1 MWKSKLVWKLF
12 GNMKGPWRRD
22 FVCLHVAVVMAFKLH
37 MMLQNSRKACSLDR
51 AKEGISFSSK
61 TKIQKQKEGNRD
73 YIKKF
78 SSGIRRIP
86 ICCKIFFL
94 SLPMDQYQT
103 LGYLHL
109 HLATRICSLPCMKGC
124 QANTTLRVQ

>member
-51 AKEGISFSSK
+51 AKAGISFSSK
-61 TKIQKQKEGNRD
+61 TKI
-73 YIKKF
+73 
-78 SSGIRRIP
+78 
-86 ICCKIFFL
+86 
-94 SLPMDQYQT
+94 
-103 LGYLHL
+103 
-109 HLATRICSLPCMKGC
+109 
-124 QANTTLRVQ
+124 